1 MPEKKTRVT
10 PTRRNEKTGVG
21 ARRKYTEGN
30 LAQCSVDKR
39 GSLDTTAPK
48 TAAPNQSKFVH
59 QSSKAKASDSSEH
72 SKPANKK
79 QLACRKWFNQVKS
92 MGLREIRREF
102 IESIKPFTPDLPT
115 SAFNDEA
122 NANKNR
128 YDDVLLLDKSRIKI
142 KINPDD
148 DDYIHASKV
157 EVHSSLSYICTQ
169 GPLLNTIPQF
179 WLMCIQE
186 EAKVILQLCMNV
198 EDDKE
203 KCNDYMPKEIGEW
216 ATYGPVQV
224 KVIKSGALPAAK
236 KVTKS
241 VVKCKFDD
249 KEITIHHVLY
259 YGWPDHGVP
268 ESVPT
273 CREVRTLV
281 QKLCEKKPIVLH
293 CSAGIGRTGTFA
305 AIEMVCNK
313 LLNEHDGDF
322 KMIDL
327 MQELRRQRAQAVQ
340 NDQQYSFI
348 YRAVIE
354 ILIAEEGLTK
364 SPEVAQFIQSYEEMV
379 MRKKKQLRTSRASKT
394 SKRN

>member
-1 MPEKKTRVT
+1 MTEKKTRVA
-10 PTRRNEKTGVG
+10 PTRQQKSVKTSLA

-30 LAQCSVDKR
+30 QACSVDKR
-39 GSLDTTAPK
+39 GSLDTAVLQK
-48 TAAPNQSKFVH
+48 AQPNQSKFVH
-59 QSSKAKASDSSEH
+59 QTSKSKPSDSSDH
-72 SKPANKK
+72 SKPATDK
-79 QLACRKWFNQVKS
+79 QVACRKWFKHVKS
-92 MGLREIRREF
+92 MGLRDIRREY

-115 SAFNDEA
+115 SAFQDEA
-122 NANKNR
+122 NVNKNR

-148 DDYIHASKV
+148 DDYIHASRV
-157 EVHSSLSYICTQ
+157 EVRPDLTYICAQ

-186 EAKVILQLCMNV
+186 KINVILQLCMNV
-198 EDDKE
+198 EEDKE
-203 KCNDYMPKEIGEW
+203 KCNDYMPKEVGEW

-224 KVIKSGALPAAK
+224 KVIKSGPVPATK

-249 KEITIHHVLY
+249 KEITVYHILY
-259 YGWPDHGVP
+259 YGWPDHSVP

-281 QKLCEKKPIVLH
+281 QKLSDKKPIVLH

-313 LLNEHDGDF
+313 LLNECDGDF
-322 KMIDL
+322 KMVDL
-327 MQELRRQRAQAVQ
+327 MQELRKQRTQAVQ

-354 ILIAEEGLTK
+354 ILIAEEALTK
-364 SPEVAQFIQSYEEMV
+364 SPEVAHFIQSYEEMV
-379 MRKKKQLRTSRASKT
+379 MRKKKQLRTSKT